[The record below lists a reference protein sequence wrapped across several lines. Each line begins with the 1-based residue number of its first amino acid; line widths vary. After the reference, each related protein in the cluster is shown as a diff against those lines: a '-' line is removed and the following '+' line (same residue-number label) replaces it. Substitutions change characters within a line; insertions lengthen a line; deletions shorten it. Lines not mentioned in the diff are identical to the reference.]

1 MLLKGRCIIIHPTV
15 IKQSGTRLTISDEQ
29 YEQLVKKPQAVL
41 WNRDGMY
48 GLVPLA
54 RIKNAIQWEQD
65 TLHTMYE
72 GKLIER
78 KISFTWG
85 ETLEI
90 PPETGQTL
98 ERDG

>member
-1 MLLKGRCIIIHPTV
+1 
-15 IKQSGTRLTISDEQ
+15 
-29 YEQLVKKPQAVL
+29 
-41 WNRDGMY
+41 MY

-72 GKLIER
+72 GKIIEH

>member
-1 MLLKGRCIIIHPTV
+1 MIHPK
-15 IKQSGTRLTISDEQ
+15 IFKESGTLLIISGEQ

-54 RIKNAIQWEQD
+54 RVKNAIQLDLDFAKVQE
-65 TLHTMYE
+65 HAKRY
-72 GKLIER
+72 IE
-78 KISFTWG
+78 FLWG
-85 ETLEI
+85 ETEEI
-90 PPETGQTL
+90 PVETGQVL

>member
-1 MLLKGRCIIIHPTV
+1 MIHPKTL
-15 IKQSGTRLTISDEQ
+15 KESRTRLIISGEV
-29 YEQLVKKPQAVL
+29 YEQLIKKPQAVL

-48 GLVPLA
+48 GLIPRAMVVNNIRWLTDINKTAPFPL
-54 RIKNAIQWEQD
+54 E
-65 TLHTMYE
+65 
-72 GKLIER
+72 LI
-78 KISFTWG
+78 FTWG